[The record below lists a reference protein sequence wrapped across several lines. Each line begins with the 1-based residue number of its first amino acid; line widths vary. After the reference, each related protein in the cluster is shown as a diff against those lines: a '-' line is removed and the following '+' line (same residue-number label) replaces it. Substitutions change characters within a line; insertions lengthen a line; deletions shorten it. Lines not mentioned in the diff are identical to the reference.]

1 MPTGNR
7 LSEPPPPSKPRSAFR
22 QVLGNAGILL
32 GGKAINAVV
41 STAALAIAARALGVE
56 SLGVLILVHAYMQ
69 TVSDLSKF
77 QSWQAMIHYGTAPL
91 QDGRLADFQ
100 QVFRFSLT
108 LDALSAM
115 AGLLIAVAGIW
126 LIGSG
131 LGWPAA
137 LQPQVSLYALIICF
151 LVSATPTGVL
161 RLMDRFDL
169 IAAQSSIESWVRLLG
184 AAVAW
189 KLGAGLTAFLLIW
202 LLGQVA
208 AFSFLFGAAAWTLR
222 SRQLLAGFRLR
233 SGRPLAQGLPGI
245 WSFVWST
252 NFNSTLGM
260 AFTHLGTLVVGAL
273 LGAREAAL
281 YRIAKQ
287 VANAVAKPAKLV
299 VPALYP
305 ELAKMAQSGDRRGLR
320 KLVVQ
325 LTLAGGGLA
334 TGLLLIA
341 LLVGKPLLGWVM
353 GPEFVAAHG
362 VMLWLLASSV
372 IGIWAVPLEPLLI
385 SIGLASRAFRLRLAV
400 TLIYVPLLYLLVAYD
415 GDWGGLRG
423 AGLASV
429 VGMGLLLIGQSWLV
443 RRWFRKPPGSGPMTP
458 AARGALYE

>member
-1 MPTGNR
+1 MIR
-7 LSEPPPPSKPRSAFR
+7 
-22 QVLGNAGILL
+22 NAGILL
-32 GGKAINAVV
+32 GGKAVNAVV

-56 SLGVLILVHAYMQ
+56 TLGVLILVHTFMQ

-91 QDGRLADFQ
+91 QEGRPAEFQ
-100 QVFRFSLT
+100 QVLRFSLR
-108 LDALSAM
+108 LDALSAA
-115 AGLLIAVAGIW
+115 AGLLIALIAVA
-126 LIGSG
+126 LIGGG
-131 LGWPAA
+131 LGWPET
-137 LQPQVSLYALIICF
+137 LQPQVSLYALVICF

-169 IAAQSSIESWVRLLG
+169 IAAQSSIESWVRLAG
-184 AAVAW
+184 AALAW
-189 KLGAGLTAFLLIW
+189 RADAGLETFLLIW
-202 LLGQVA
+202 FAGQIA
-208 AFSFLFGAAAWTLR
+208 AFVFLFGAAAWTLHTR
-222 SRQLLAGFRLR
+222 RLLDGFRLR
-233 SGRPLAQGLPGI
+233 GDRPMAEGLPGI

-260 AFTHLGTLVVGAL
+260 AFTHLGTLTVGAL

-281 YRIAKQ
+281 YRIARQ

-305 ELAKMAQSGDRRGLR
+305 ELARLAQSGDRRGLGR
-320 KLVVQ
+320 LVVQ
-325 LTLAGGGLA
+325 LTLAGGGIA

-341 LLVGKPLLGWVM
+341 LLAGRPLLGWVM

-362 VMLWLLASSV
+362 VMLWLLAAAV

-385 SIGLASRAFRLRLAV
+385 SIGRASQAFRLRLAV
-400 TLIYVPLLYLLVAYD
+400 TLLYVPLLYLLIAHD

-423 AGLASV
+423 AGLAPV
-429 VGMGLLLIGQSWLV
+429 IGMSLLLLGQAWLV
-443 RRWFRKPPGSGPMTP
+443 RRWFQHSRDGAMTP
-458 AARGALYE
+458 ADRASLGE

>member
-1 MPTGNR
+1 M
-7 LSEPPPPSKPRSAFR
+7 SEPQSPQQSRSSFR

-32 GGKAINAVV
+32 GGKLVNAVA

-69 TVSDLSKF
+69 TVSELSKF
-77 QSWQAMIHYGTAPL
+77 QSWQAVILYGTAPL
-91 QDGRLADFQ
+91 QDGRTADFQ
-100 QVFRFSLT
+100 QVFRFSLS
-108 LDALSAM
+108 LDAISAV
-115 AGLLIAVAGIW
+115 AGLLIAVGGIW
-126 LIGSG
+126 LVGSG
-131 LGWPAA
+131 LGWPET
-137 LQPQVSLYALIICF
+137 LRPQMSLYAFIICF

-169 IAAQSSIESWVRLLG
+169 IAAQSSIESWVRLIG
-184 AAVAW
+184 AALAW
-189 KLGAGLTAFLLIW
+189 KYGAGLPSFLLIW
-202 LLGQVA
+202 FLGQVA
-208 AFSFLFGAAAWTLR
+208 AFGFLFAAAAWTLH

-233 SGRPLAQGLPGI
+233 SGRPLAEGMPGI

-252 NFNSTLGM
+252 NFNSSLGT
-260 AFTHLGTLVVGAL
+260 AFTQLGTLMVGAL

-281 YRIAKQ
+281 YRIARQ
-287 VANAVAKPAKLV
+287 VANALAKPAKLV

-305 ELAKMAQSGDRRGLR
+305 ELARLAQSGDRHGLR

-325 LTLAGGGLA
+325 LTLAGGSLA

-341 LLVGKPLLGWVM
+341 LLVGKPALGWIM
-353 GPEFVAAHG
+353 GPEFVAAHP
-362 VMLWLLASSV
+362 VMLWLLASAV

-385 SIGLASRAFRLRLAV
+385 STGLAAPAFRARLGV
-400 TLIYVPLLYLLVAYD
+400 TLLYVPLLYLLVASD

-429 VGMGLLLIGQSWLV
+429 LGMALLFLSQFWLV
-443 RRWFRKPPGSGPMTP
+443 RRWFQRPPGSGPLTP
-458 AARGALYE
+458 SASAAGYQ